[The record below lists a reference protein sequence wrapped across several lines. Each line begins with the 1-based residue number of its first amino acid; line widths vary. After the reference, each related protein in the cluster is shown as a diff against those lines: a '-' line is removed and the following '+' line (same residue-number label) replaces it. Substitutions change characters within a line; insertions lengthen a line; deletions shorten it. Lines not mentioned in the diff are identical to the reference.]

1 MWLLTQ
7 SKQSIVHLNNIDSI
21 DVDGHYVVASK
32 LGEERSVVIGIYY
45 TEKEAEEVLEDIA
58 QFIEDSQQIPFAEN
72 TVIYITK

>member
-7 SKQSIVHLNNIDSI
+7 SKQSIVYLNNFDSI

-58 QFIEDSQQIPFAEN
+58 RFIEDSQQIPFAEN
-72 TVIYITK
+72 NVIYITK

>member
-7 SKQSIVHLNNIDSI
+7 SKQSIVHLNNFDSI

-32 LGEERSVVIGIYY
+32 LGEDCSVVIGTYF

-72 TVIYITK
+72 NVIYITK

>member
-7 SKQSIVHLNNIDSI
+7 SKQSIVHLNNFDSI

-45 TEKEAEEVLEDIA
+45 TEKEAKDVLEDIA

-72 TVIYITK
+72 NVIYITK